1 MKVGLMGGTFN
12 PIHLGHLIISEYI
25 RNNFPLDKIIFIP
38 SGNPP
43 HKDWGELIDKE
54 HRYNMALLATG
65 SNLYFDVS
73 LSEINRQGKSYTVET
88 INEFKSIYPN
98 DDFFFIIGG
107 DTLYELTK
115 WHDYK
120 TLFNITN
127 FIVIDRPG
135 FENRE
140 LKDTIEEL
148 NRIYGVSIFY
158 LKGPLIDISSTEIRQ
173 NLKQNKS
180 IKYLVPKEVED
191 YISFHK
197 LYISEA

>member
-12 PIHLGHLIISEYI
+12 PIHLGHLLISEYI
-25 RNNFPLDKIIFIP
+25 RDNFPLDKIIFIP

-43 HKDWGELIDKE
+43 HKNWGELIATK
-54 HRYNMALLATG
+54 HRYNMSLLATG
-65 SNLYFDVS
+65 SNQYFDVS
-73 LSEINRQGKSYTVET
+73 SLEINRQGKSYTVDT
-88 INEFKSIYPN
+88 INEFKSTYPN
-98 DDFFFIIGG
+98 DEFYFIIGG

-115 WHDYK
+115 WHDYNK
-120 TLFNITN
+120 LFSITN

-135 FENRE
+135 FEN
-140 LKDTIEEL
+140 IEILDKIEDL
-148 NRIYGVSIFY
+148 NRVYGASIFY
-158 LKGPLIDISSTEIRQ
+158 IKGPLIDISSTQIRQ
-173 NLKQNKS
+173 NLKHNKS

>member
-43 HKDWGELIDKE
+43 HKSWGELIATE
-54 HRYNMALLATG
+54 HRYNMSLLATG

-73 LSEINRQGKSYTVET
+73 LSEINRQGKSYTVDT
-88 INEFKSIYPN
+88 INEFKSIHPN
-98 DDFFFIIGG
+98 DDFYFIIGG

-135 FENRE
+135 FENLE
-140 LKDTIEEL
+140 IIDKIEEL
-148 NRIYGVSIFY
+148 NRVYGARIFY
-158 LKGPLIDISSTEIRQ
+158 LKGPLMDISSTEIRQ
-173 NLKQNKS
+173 NLRQNKS